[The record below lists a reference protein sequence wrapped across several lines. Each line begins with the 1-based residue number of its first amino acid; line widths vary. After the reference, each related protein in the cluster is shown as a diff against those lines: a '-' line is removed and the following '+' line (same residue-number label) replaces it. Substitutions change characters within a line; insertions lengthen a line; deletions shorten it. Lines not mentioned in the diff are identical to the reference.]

1 MIYQFSSIS
10 LNTVS
15 KQLLINGQ
23 KVDAEDR
30 LIYLLIELISH
41 YPEHC
46 DKDYILTTIWPDTV
60 VSEWSVSKLVS
71 DARQLFKL
79 HGYDHDI
86 IQTVRGK
93 GYRLNPELGEQLSIT
108 EAEKSSFPGK
118 TPAKKNKNR
127 LYLLI
132 VSVLIAFLLSWGWM
146 QFQLSHNPLVLS
158 EPANSVGRLLWVD
171 DNPDNNREEKR
182 YLEQHNI
189 TVYQVTSTDQA
200 LTSLALYE
208 YNAVISDMGRK
219 GEVLAG
225 LSLLKTM
232 RKNHN
237 QTPFFLYTIVLTDAQ
252 HQLMKQHQ
260 GQGVAVNAEQLYKL
274 ILPLYPPQADKAK
287 VSNTDAL

>member
-10 LNTVS
+10 LNTVN
-15 KQLLINGQ
+15 KQLLVNGQ
-23 KVDAEDR
+23 RVDAEDR
-30 LIYLLIELISH
+30 LIYLLIELIVH

-46 DKDYILTTIWPDTV
+46 DKDYILDKIWPDTV

-71 DARQLFKL
+71 DARHLFKQ
-79 HGYDHDI
+79 HGYDQDI
-86 IQTVRGK
+86 IQTIRGR
-93 GYRLNPELGEQLSIT
+93 GYRLNPELGEQLYIT
-108 EAEKSSFPGK
+108 ESLPAVPLPPVTSKKSVYIPVVIL
-118 TPAKKNKNR
+118 AIIAMMVWVW
-127 LYLLI
+127 LLTRPDPP
-132 VSVLIAFLLSWGWM
+132 
-146 QFQLSHNPLVLS
+146 PLVVS

-274 ILPLYPPQADKAK
+274 ILPLYPPQGDKAR